1 MYTSASRANARRNRL
16 RESILGLSG
25 NQMKRKYEGKDLP
38 GLVDLRREQRY
49 LTLDEVNDIPPQGVT
64 SPGDLKAEL
73 ESFEGMDIK
82 VLDEVPGESTGA
94 EAGVEPN
101 DEGEEES
108 VDDLSESPDPV
119 RLYLK
124 EMGKF
129 KLLSREAE
137 VEVAKRIEEGE
148 REVQEEILKSPIML
162 DYIIRIGAQVEAG
175 EADLCNIFED
185 SEEAEADED
194 NGPEVDEAQRERLL
208 SFAKKLAK
216 LRDKLKE
223 TDEALAAKPGPRRK
237 FNLEQQRA
245 RLQLQVKDEL
255 KATQLSPIVKV
266 VKGEMTRLLEE
277 YRRAQSTIDKYER
290 ATGRGK
296 NQLLKKAGEVQGRR
310 HLLKANGTCENLLDI
325 AARIRAAQRQI
336 KEIECRAKSSGDEL
350 ARSLEIIEAGQAK
363 SRQAK
368 KELTEANLRL
378 VVSFARRY
386 GKRGLSF
393 LDLVQEGG
401 IGLMRAVDKFDYRR
415 GYKFSTYAGW
425 WIRQSMSRAIADQAR
440 CIRIPV
446 HMFETT
452 NKLMRIT
459 RLLVQRL
466 GREPTLDEIAGQ
478 MEMPLEKLQKALK
491 IVKEPISLETP
502 MGGDEEVS
510 LGDLVEDQRMPSPV
524 EAAIHGN
531 LGDQTRKVLATL
543 TPREEQVLRMRFGVS
558 QKADWTLEAIG
569 EVFAVT
575 RERIRQIE
583 AKALRKLRTTE
594 RLRYLE
600 GFLDHEPDGAKDK
613 SSRP

>member
-1 MYTSASRANARRNRL
+1 
-16 RESILGLSG
+16 
-25 NQMKRKYEGKDLP
+25 MKRKYEGKDPL

-49 LTLDEVNDIPPQGVT
+49 SALDEVNDVLPQGVT

-73 ESFEGMDIK
+73 KSFEGMDIEA
-82 VLDEVPGESTGA
+82 LDEVPGKSAWA

-101 DEGEEES
+101 DEGEKES

-148 REVQEEILKSPIML
+148 REVRDELLKSPIML
-162 DYIIRIGAQVEAG
+162 DYIIRIGAHVEAG

-185 SEEAEADED
+185 SEEAGADENNRPEADD
-194 NGPEVDEAQRERLL
+194 AQRERLL
-208 SFAKKLAK
+208 SFANKLAK
-216 LRDKLKE
+216 LRQQLKE
-223 TDEALAAKPGPRRK
+223 TDEALAAKPGSRRK
-237 FNLEQQRA
+237 FNLDQQRA
-245 RLQLQVKDEL
+245 RLQLQVRDEL
-255 KATQLSPIVKV
+255 KAMHLSPKIVNV
-266 VKGEMTRLLEE
+266 VKDEMTRLLEE

-290 ATGRGK
+290 ATGHGK
-296 NQLLKKAGEVQGRR
+296 NQLLKKAGEGRGRR
-310 HLLKANGTCENLLDI
+310 HLLKANGTCENLLDL
-325 AARIRAAQRQI
+325 AARIRTAQSQL

-378 VVSFARRY
+378 VVNFARRY
-386 GKRGLSF
+386 SKRGLSF

-401 IGLMRAVDKFDYRR
+401 IGLMRAVDKFDYRL
-415 GYKFSTYAGW
+415 GYKFSTYAAW
-425 WIRQSMSRAIADQAR
+425 WIRQSISRAIADQAR

-452 NKLMRIT
+452 NKLVRVT

-466 GREPTLDEIAGQ
+466 GREPTLDEIAAQ
-478 MEMPLEKLQKALK
+478 MEMRPDKLEKALK

-502 MGGDEEVS
+502 MGGDDEVS
-510 LGDLVEDQRMPSPV
+510 LGDLVEDQRMRSPV
-524 EAAIHGN
+524 EAAIHAN

-543 TPREEQVLRMRFGVS
+543 TPREEQVLRLRFGIG

-575 RERIRQIE
+575 RERVRQIE

-594 RLRYLE
+594 RLRDLE
-600 GFLDHEPDGAKDK
+600 GFLDHEPDGAKGK
-613 SSRP
+613 SPRP